1 MTDRD
6 LLIPHGL
13 LEEARRFV
21 ASDVQPSVPAEVL
34 VSVLLDYESY
44 WVISYQTCA
53 AMKGDIGQS
62 LAGNQPFRVDLADDG
77 PKATGFIDDVEQ
89 DLEPRREI
97 LLDTNGDI
105 TQVFGDGC

>member
-21 ASDVQPSVPAEVL
+21 ASDVQPSVSAEVL

-44 WVISYQTCA
+44 WVISYQT
-53 AMKGDIGQS
+53 
-62 LAGNQPFRVDLADDG
+62 
-77 PKATGFIDDVEQ
+77 
-89 DLEPRREI
+89 
-97 LLDTNGDI
+97 
-105 TQVFGDGC
+105 